1 MDSRSRT
8 KELRRIRSTIAC
20 DERLFVEFKKE
31 LSSKKPEA
39 ICKEIAAFSTTN
51 DGTIFVGVSNDKEV
65 LGLENP
71 KDVRDRIERWAYE
84 LVSPAVKIDAYPFK
98 IDGKTVVVVEVK
110 KGPALFYSYDG
121 RLYGRFGTSSSVLKT
136 HHIEEIVRG
145 QSLEQAIAGLQA
157 NVASAQSQAI
167 LAHYATAPGIQ
178 GQGELATMQYQQ
190 IKDRIFEDLASSSMI
205 AAINSGIAIAQ
216 SLASIAQA
224 STATAIVGQGDL
236 ATTNYADLLARIDSD
251 IATLTVIRALR
262 MDVSSAN
269 ASAAAASASAAL
281 ATARAEQ
288 AIQKVDQLVR
298 TLQSITTA

>member
-8 KELRRIRSTIAC
+8 KELRRIRSFIAC

-51 DGTIFVGVSNDKEV
+51 DGTIFVGVNDDKEI
-65 LGLENP
+65 LGLDNP
-71 KDVRDRIERWAYE
+71 KDVRDRIERWAYQ

-136 HHIEEIVRG
+136 RHIEEIVRG

-224 STATAIVGQGDL
+224 STAPAIVGQGDL
-236 ATTNYADLLARIDSD
+236 ATTNYSELKKCLNDDLEMLG
-251 IATLTVIRALR
+251 VIQKLKG
-262 MDVSSAN
+262 DVLVAQAN
-269 ASAAAASASAAL
+269 AATASASAAL
-281 ATARAEQ
+281 ANMRADQ
-288 AIQKVDQLVR
+288 AIEKVEKL
-298 TLQSITTA
+298 LIKLKSIGE